1 MLLITPRHRREDLTL
16 WRELEH
22 ADRLRP
28 IDHLVEASLAAI
40 GAFAQA
46 GPCYCSVS
54 WGKDSV
60 VVADLVSQVDDR
72 IPLIHLRPTNH
83 NPDCDLVRDA
93 YLAGH
98 PRQAAAYREYPVD
111 YTGVA
116 WLTLAEWQRD
126 KATDKQW
133 YAAIRQVEK
142 DFGPRRILG
151 IRAEE
156 SRGRR
161 IRCFRWGINSK
172 NACAPLA
179 FWRVADVFAYL
190 AQRSLPVHPAYGYL
204 GGGCWKRERIRVA
217 EIGDTHGR
225 QSGRGEWEQ
234 EYYGDWLHKIE
245 HEAYRRRIGEAVIG
259 TKRARRGCS

>member
-1 MLLITPRHRREDLTL
+1 MLIVTHRHREADLAL
-16 WRELEH
+16 WRDLEEG
-22 ADRLRP
+22 DRVRN
-28 IDHLVEASLAAI
+28 IEKLVARSLDAI
-40 GAFAQA
+40 SEFLKQ

-60 VVADLVSQVDDR
+60 TMADLVGRVDPS
-72 IPLIHLRPTNH
+72 IPLVHLRPTNH

-93 YLAGH
+93 YFATH
-98 PRQAAAYREYPVD
+98 PHQLQCYREYPID
-111 YTGVA
+111 YTKVE
-116 WLTLAEWQRD
+116 WLVLSEPERD
-126 KATDKQW
+126 KATDKEW
-133 YAAIRQVEK
+133 FGTIRRIEK
-142 DFGPRRILG
+142 EFGCRRILG

-156 SRGRR
+156 SRGRL
-161 IRCFRWGINSK
+161 IRCFRWGELSK

-179 FWRVADVFAYL
+179 FWKAADVFAYL
-190 AQRSLPVHPAYGYL
+190 AQRDLPVHPAYGYL
-204 GGGCWKRERIRVA
+204 GGGRWLRERIRVA